1 MSNDLVTVLCVAAI
15 CCQMEER
22 PDWAGGILFIAFM
35 LAVWNNIRG
44 SQVFKALAEIAARRK

>member
-1 MSNDLVTVLCVAAI
+1 MSNSVVTVLCVAAI

-35 LAVWNNIRG
+35 LAAWHNVQWAR
-44 SQVFKALAEIAARRK
+44 VFKAIVEIAARRK